1 MKHEHRIE
9 MISAGNRDLSEAE
22 RAEMER
28 HLQIAIIE
36 TLYQK
41 HLLTYVQREQ
51 CLEKLEGN
59 KGGGLHP

>member
-1 MKHEHRIE
+1 MKHEHQIE
-9 MISAGNRDLSEAE
+9 MISAGNHDLSAVE

-51 CLEKLEGN
+51 CLGKLEGN

>member
-1 MKHEHRIE
+1 
-9 MISAGNRDLSEAE
+9 
-22 RAEMER
+22 MER